1 MQVKM
6 LLGILPSDALLMSH
20 GLTEYVDIKN
30 AMKTGV
36 CVTLLQSALA
46 LDFLADIQ
54 GGLEVQWQVQSVPSK
69 TWNASIR

>member
-36 CVTLLQSALA
+36 CAT
-46 LDFLADIQ
+46 
-54 GGLEVQWQVQSVPSK
+54 
-69 TWNASIR
+69 